1 MKAGRKVVLPACVV
15 RKLEVDER
23 VKSFNCGDADLN
35 DFILY
40 EAGAY
45 QKALLAVTYVC
56 ETTDGREIAAYF
68 SLANDRI
75 SLTDFQNNTMFNRFR
90 KRLFVNRKRLKSY
103 PATKICRLA
112 VSGDLQRQ
120 HIGEMVVLFI
130 TTR

>member
-45 QKALLAVTYVC
+45 QKALLAGEKQDKTEAISC
-56 ETTDGREIAAYF
+56 KIQRCKNLIF
-68 SLANDRI
+68 S
-75 SLTDFQNNTMFNRFR
+75 
-90 KRLFVNRKRLKSY
+90 
-103 PATKICRLA
+103 
-112 VSGDLQRQ
+112 
-120 HIGEMVVLFI
+120 
-130 TTR
+130 